1 MKSEIES
8 RVPLNQSLETYT
20 NGGCIMAYTYEELN
34 KMTVSELRK
43 IADGIDH
50 EAVHGHIT
58 MHKEKLVPAICVAL
72 GIDSHIHH
80 QAKIAGKSS
89 MKLEIRN
96 LTKERSAALAS
107 KDYAQLQDI
116 RQHIHDLKVKLRASI
131 K

>member
-1 MKSEIES
+1 
-8 RVPLNQSLETYT
+8 
-20 NGGCIMAYTYEELN
+20 MAYAYEELN
-34 KMTVSELRK
+34 KLNVIELRK

-58 MHKEKLVPAICVAL
+58 MHKEKLVPAICIAL
-72 GIDSHIHH
+72 GIDTHAHH

-89 MKLEIRN
+89 MKAEIRN
-96 LTKERSAALAS
+96 LKKKRVAAVTS
-107 KDYAQLQDI
+107 KDYAQLKEI

>member
-1 MKSEIES
+1 M
-8 RVPLNQSLETYT
+8 T
-20 NGGCIMAYTYEELN
+20 YTYEELN
-34 KMTVSELRK
+34 KLNVIELRK

-58 MHKEKLVPAICVAL
+58 MHKEKLVPAICIAL
-72 GIDSHIHH
+72 GIDTHAHH

-89 MKLEIRN
+89 MKAEIRN
-96 LTKERSAALAS
+96 LKKKRVAAVAS
-107 KDYAQLQDI
+107 KDYAQLKEI